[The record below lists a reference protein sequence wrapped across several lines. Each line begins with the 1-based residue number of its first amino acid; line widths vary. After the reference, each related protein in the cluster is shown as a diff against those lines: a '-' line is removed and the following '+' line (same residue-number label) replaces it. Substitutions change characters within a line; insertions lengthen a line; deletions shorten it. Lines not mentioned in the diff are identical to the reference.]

1 MNKQL
6 RLNNPMKRTYLIQR
20 LHTPHQFG
28 RGGET
33 MDNVFTFGGGIKNG
47 GLSDEAMDL
56 LGDIWAFDYMGSA
69 EFEWGAVPQALSF
82 IAEQAYADNICTGNI
97 DFGGDST
104 VYYITPTTYKNEVV
118 RRIEALHQNE
128 IPFDLKEDCGLSR
141 YFRATTIYRTTV
153 GWLEL
158 DNGFA
163 FFVDKDMFDKTCRLF
178 GIEVKEE

>member
-33 MDNVFTFGGGIKNG
+33 MDNVFAFGGGIKNG

-56 LGDIWAFDYMGSA
+56 IRNIWTFDYMGSA
-69 EFEWGAVPQALSF
+69 EFEWGAIPQALSL
-82 IAEQAYADNICTGNI
+82 IAEQASADNICAGTV
-97 DFGGDST
+97 DLGDNSL
-104 VYYITPTTYKNEVV
+104 VYYITPTTYENEVV
-118 RRIEALHQNE
+118 KRIEALHQNE
-128 IPFDLKEDCGLSR
+128 TPFDLKEDCGLSR
-141 YFRATTIYRTTV
+141 YFKSATIHRNTV

-163 FFVDKDMFDKTCRLF
+163 FFVDWDMFYKTCKLF
-178 GIEVKEE
+178 GI